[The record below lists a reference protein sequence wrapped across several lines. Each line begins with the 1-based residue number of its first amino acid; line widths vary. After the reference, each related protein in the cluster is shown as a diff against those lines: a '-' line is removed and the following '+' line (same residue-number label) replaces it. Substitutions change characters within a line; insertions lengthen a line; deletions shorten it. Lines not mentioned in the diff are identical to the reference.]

1 MAAFLLLLSTFTK
14 MNNPQWAN
22 PDMGTSNN
30 SMNNNMNN
38 NMNTQQMENE
48 FFAPLSTLDEPV
60 RETIMRDV
68 HAVATKLKVVLLPM
82 DRTVRSSYYC
92 IVTLLHGYIVAWLQ
106 DHSLTLTLLP
116 VVMTPWTTIA
126 TIATTTTTVSMP
138 ILVQQLP
145 YGGYAGVSQ
154 SENVELTDRD
164 KAIIQQLKDWDLWG
178 PLIVC
183 LALGVLL
190 SFKAPVGQASLVFA
204 AVFCAVWLGSAVVT
218 INAQLLGGTISF
230 FQSVCVLG
238 YCVCPMTLAA
248 VVVDLFKMID
258 LGFFSTLIDLAVLAV
273 AFLWSTRASAVF
285 IGQYV
290 AASRR
295 VLAVFPVL
303 FFYTFLAWLILLF

>member
-1 MAAFLLLLSTFTK
+1 MAT
-14 MNNPQWAN
+14 MNPNPNGGPQWAN
-22 PDMGTSNN
+22 PNGTVGATADVS
-30 SMNNNMNN
+30 
-38 NMNTQQMENE
+38 QQESE

-68 HAVATKLKVVLLPM
+68 RSVASKLRVVLLPM
-82 DRTVRSSYYC
+82 DRT
-92 IVTLLHGYIVAWLQ
+92 
-106 DHSLTLTLLP
+106 
-116 VVMTPWTTIA
+116 
-126 TIATTTTTVSMP
+126 
-138 ILVQQLP
+138 LP

-164 KAIIQQLKDWDLWG
+164 KEIIQRLKDWDLWG

-183 LALGVLL
+183 LALAVLL
-190 SFKAPVGQASLVFA
+190 SFKAPVGQASIVFA
-204 AVFCAVWLGSAVVT
+204 AVFCAVWMGSAVVT

-238 YCVCPMTLAA
+238 YCVFPMTMAALA
-248 VVVDLFKMID
+248 VDLFKMIP
-258 LGFFSTLIDLAVLAV
+258 LGALSMLLDLAVLAV

-285 IGQYV
+285 IGQYI
-290 AASRR
+290 AAPRR